1 MKKSPNS
8 QVNFSDKAMKL
19 KLAREITQNTP
30 ETRADIVKEVQAE
43 IAEGRFRIDSEAV
56 AEKILQDILIKS

>member
-1 MKKSPNS
+1 MKKSHNS

-19 KLAREITQNTP
+19 KLAREIAQNTP

-43 IAEGRFRIDSEAV
+43 IAEGRFRIDSEAL

>member
-43 IAEGRFRIDSEAV
+43 IAEGRFRIDSEAL